1 MSHRIAVLSAVLLL
15 IAAMLCGCAL
25 AAPVPTPTPV
35 PTAIPTAEPTPSPSP
50 TPSPT
55 PSPIPTPTPEP
66 TATPIPDWFPTD
78 TPKEDGLYKIVVYFG
93 TQSVVVYRAE
103 NGAWV
108 QHRVMACSSGKT
120 TPEGTFAV
128 YTKYRYHSLFGARGQ
143 YCSRITG
150 HFLFHSV
157 PIDENARKVDTGKMR
172 MKLEEYEKLGTPASD
187 GCIRLTCID
196 AKWIH
201 DNCDRSTVV
210 VMTAENGPEAP
221 TPPALIAGEPY
232 EVEPGY
238 GWDPTDPDPENPYHA
253 VYGVPEE
260 TMPAAEKTET
270 EAEEDEA

>member
-15 IAAMLCGCAL
+15 VAVLLCGCAL
-25 AAPVPTPTPV
+25 VAPAPTPTPDS
-35 PTAIPTAEPTPSPSP
+35 TAIPTAEPTPSPSP
-50 TPSPT
+50 TPTPT
-55 PSPIPTPTPEP
+55 PTPTPEP

-78 TPKEDGLYKIVVYFG
+78 VPKADGLYKIVVYFG

-108 QHRVMACSSGKT
+108 QHRVMACSSGKS

-128 YTKYRYHSLFGARGQ
+128 HTKYRYHSLFGARGQ

-157 PIDENARKVDTGKMR
+157 PIDEYARKVDEGKMR

-196 AKWIH
+196 AKWIY

-210 VMTAENGPEAP
+210 VMTADNGPEAP
-221 TPPALIAGEPY
+221 TPLPLIPGEPY

-238 GWDPTDPDPENPYHA
+238 GWDPSDPDPENPYHA
-253 VYGVPEE
+253 VYGVPEDTLPVTEE
-260 TMPAAEKTET
+260 TAET
-270 EAEEDEA
+270 EEAEDTDA